1 MVAHSIGQPVST
13 FPFSVHVYWMHGI
26 RFDFGVRFGC
36 QITIPYAVAKVR
48 SDNLVLHFYLAR
60 DLVSTSTCTPRT
72 PHCMLQSD
80 EKVRISRVESAQVRC
95 AQVLPLHHGPVIPS
109 VLCTAAF
116 VSGGLLPASVRG
128 TVQHG
133 MIHVCDWCARCLRTH
148 PSNKPFREHYNDR
161 RFTPYVPMYHRYR
174 TFGVLAGV
182 LPTEGVVP
190 AVNYEGARVPPLDSL
205 DMWPL
210 LTKKVD
216 SSPRKGFPLSQFA
229 IIQGQY
235 KYDCHMRF
243 AQPRVMAFML
253 STIGL
258 LRYVVVPKCC
268 LCWAGQIYQ
277 RIHPRS

>member
-1 MVAHSIGQPVST
+1 MSAIGAP
-13 FPFSVHVYWMHGI
+13 G
-26 RFDFGVRFGC
+26 
-36 QITIPYAVAKVR
+36 
-48 SDNLVLHFYLAR
+48 
-60 DLVSTSTCTPRT
+60 
-72 PHCMLQSD
+72 
-80 EKVRISRVESAQVRC
+80 
-95 AQVLPLHHGPVIPS
+95 
-109 VLCTAAF
+109 
-116 VSGGLLPASVRG
+116 ASVP
-128 TVQHG
+128 TP
-133 MIHVCDWCARCLRTH
+133 ATT
-148 PSNKPFREHYNDR
+148 PFASTTTTAGSRHN
-161 RFTPYVPMYHRYR
+161 YVPMCHRYR

-182 LPTEGVVP
+182 LPAEGVVP
-190 AVNYEGARVPPLDSL
+190 GVNYEGARVPPLDSL

-243 AQPRVMAFML
+243 AQPRVIAFML

-268 LCWAGQIYQ
+268 LFWAGQIYQ